1 MERTFSTDPVITD
14 SHQRAP
20 AQHHVRMLRFRND
33 RYERD
38 FSRPREGKKPIMHYE
53 AAAILVS
60 AREAVGAAQSRLPLS
75 DTYSVNAVEGLI
87 LRILEYYSPGA
98 R

>member
-1 MERTFSTDPVITD
+1 M
-14 SHQRAP
+14 
-20 AQHHVRMLRFRND
+20 HH
-33 RYERD
+33 
-38 FSRPREGKKPIMHYE
+38 E

-60 AREAVGAAQSRLPLS
+60 DHEAVGAAQSWLPLS

>member
-1 MERTFSTDPVITD
+1 M
-14 SHQRAP
+14 
-20 AQHHVRMLRFRND
+20 HH
-33 RYERD
+33 
-38 FSRPREGKKPIMHYE
+38 E

-60 AREAVGAAQSRLPLS
+60 DREAVGAAQSRLPLS